1 MGLGKGARGDHL
13 MCAPVTRDAVWA
25 FDAYEAVRDRL
36 PQARYPARPRALDSL
51 ADLAQDFDVFLL
63 DAFGVLNVGE
73 SPIPGAPERIAALQA
88 AGKRVI
94 VVSNA
99 ASYPKRVAL
108 ERFGRLGFDFTA
120 DDVLSSRDV
129 LIAALTRSPPAGRLG
144 LIAPESHGFEEFDG
158 LDLVFLADDPVPYA
172 EVDGFVMMSSVP
184 WTDRR
189 QALLETA
196 LTRDPRPV
204 WVGNPDL
211 VAPRETGLTLEPGHY
226 AHRLADATGVAPE
239 FFGKPY
245 GNVFDMVRTRLA
257 AEVDPGRIV
266 MVGDTLHTDILGG
279 AAAGLA
285 TALVTDHGAL
295 KDLDIGAAI
304 ARSRI
309 VPDFILP
316 AP

>member
-1 MGLGKGARGDHL
+1 MSAQ
-13 MCAPVTRDAVWA
+13 AFRDSSWA
-25 FDAYEAVRDRL
+25 LDAYEEIRDRL
-36 PQARYPARPRALDSL
+36 PEARYPECSCRFDSL
-51 ADLAQDFDVFLL
+51 ADLADEFDVFLL

-73 SPIPGAPERIAALQA
+73 SAIPGAPERIAALQA

-108 ERFGRLGFDFTA
+108 ERFRKLGFDFSA
-120 DDVLSSRDV
+120 GDVLSSRDV
-129 LIAALTRSPPAGRLG
+129 LIAALTRASPKGRLG
-144 LIAPESHGFEEFDG
+144 LIAPETHGFEELEG
-158 LDLVFLADDPVPYA
+158 LDLVFLADNPAPYA
-172 EVDGFVMMSSVP
+172 EVDGIVMMSSVP
-184 WTDRR
+184 WTEAR

-211 VAPRETGLTLEPGHY
+211 VAPRETGLSLEPGHY
-226 AHRLADATGVAPE
+226 AHRLADATGITPE

-245 GNVFDMVRTRLA
+245 GNVFEAARARLA
-257 AEVDPGRIV
+257 ADTDPARIV

-285 TALVTDHGAL
+285 TALITDHGAL
-295 KDLDIGAAI
+295 RDLDAGAAI